1 MEVASVSL
9 VRNCLDQFQFAS
21 DLSLNLDKS
30 SMLLCGV
37 DPNTKLQLLGAL
49 SYREGKLLVRYLGEL
64 LLQMMRINP
73 TTYVIMPTTH

>member
-9 VRNCLDQFQFAS
+9 VRNCLDQFRFAS

-73 TTYVIMPTTH
+73 TTCVIMPTTH